1 MKRLFTLILTL
12 AMVFS
17 LSVSVSAV
25 GAGSLGSSGAVSGD
39 TNKDI
44 TVAVTGVSGSA
55 STIYYVVV
63 DWESMEF
70 IYDYKEGTT
79 SYNPETHQETTASA
93 GTAGWNKESAK
104 VTVTNHSN
112 AKINVSAVLAEN
124 TDENVTASLTGGA
137 KELPSA
143 VGKPVIPIASDLVAT
158 YTVNVA
164 GKPAKANAAAF
175 KINELTIII
184 A

>member
-1 MKRLFTLILTL
+1 MKKLFALILTL

-25 GAGSLGSSGAVSGD
+25 GAGSLGGSGAVSGD

-44 TVAVTGVSGSA
+44 TVTVTGVSGSA
-55 STIYYVVV
+55 AIIYYVVV

-70 IYDYKEGTT
+70 TYDYKEGATT
-79 SYNPETHQETTASA
+79 YNPETHTQSTASA

-112 AKINVSAVLAEN
+112 ASISVSAALGEN
-124 TDENVTASLTGGA
+124 TDPNVSASLTGAA
-137 KELPSA
+137 KVLPSA
-143 VGKPVIPIASDLVAT
+143 VGKDVTPIDPDLVAT
-158 YTVNVA
+158 YTVNIA

-175 KINELTIII
+175 KINELTITI